1 MILAKSMV
9 LFTAAFLTFS
19 AYASGVSG
27 KVTNVSVRN
36 DGLIWFSVSPV
47 SGARTALPPCVAAYA
62 QSLFTVPN
70 EGTSTAKQQLAIL
83 MSAKITGRAVAV
95 TGSGACTRWGDIED
109 ANEINFY
116 D

>member
-1 MILAKSMV
+1 MSRSNPPVQLSICREALIPIFCSTHVSDLMENLMILAKSMV

-83 MSAKITGRAVAV
+83 
-95 TGSGACTRWGDIED
+95 
-109 ANEINFY
+109 
-116 D
+116 

>member
-1 MILAKSMV
+1 MILAKLMA
-9 LFTAAFLTFS
+9 LLTAAFLTLS

-27 KVTNVSVRN
+27 KVTNVSVRGN

-47 SGARTALPPCVAAYA
+47 SGGRTALPPCVAAYA

-95 TGSGACTRWGDIED
+95 TGSGACTRWGDI
-109 ANEINFY
+109 
-116 D
+116 